1 MSGVMQVMMKSNYF
15 KFETNTLN
23 NDKDLVE
30 KSNFLK
36 KNLSSRADNSKNK
49 RARLMGLVLVQAGDD
64 EGQMFQV

>member
-1 MSGVMQVMMKSNYF
+1 MSDMMQVMMKSNYF

-36 KNLSSRADNSKNK
+36 KNLSSRADNSDNK
-49 RARLMGLVLVQAGDD
+49 RARVMDLIQVHAGDD
-64 EGQMFQV
+64 EGQVFQV